1 MKGSLQDQLLG
12 AGLIKKQQ
20 ANNIQTAKKKAKMK
34 SQATNTE
41 LKNEAAELAEKARLE
56 EQKKSQALNEQHKQE
71 AQQKEVQAQIR
82 QMIKMNAIQKL
93 DKKAAEDSE
102 LTYNFTDNNKIK
114 TMLVSAE
121 NHTLISRGI
130 IAIAKIAKTVNAE
143 DSDQEQA
150 DYFLIPAQAAR
161 KISERDNESIVL
173 LNNYESK
180 NKASKD
186 KANDRDTTKDEDDPY
201 ADFEVPDDLMW

>member
-12 AGLIKKQQ
+12 AGLIKKQK
-20 ANNIQTAKKKAKMK
+20 ANNIQTAKKKAKKK
-34 SQATNTE
+34 SQATNTV
-41 LKNEAAELAEKARLE
+41 LKNEAAELAEKARIE
-56 EQKKSQALNEQHKQE
+56 EQQKSQALNEKHKQE

-82 QMIKMNAIQKL
+82 QMIKMNAIQKI
-93 DKKAAEDSE
+93 DKKAAADRE

-114 TMLVSAE
+114 NMLVSAE

-130 IAIAKIAKTVNAE
+130 IAIARIAKTVNGDE
-143 DSDQEQA
+143 NKQELA
-150 DYFLIPAQAAR
+150 DYFLIPAEAAR

-173 LNNYESK
+173 LNDY
-180 NKASKD
+180 ASKD
-186 KANDRDTTKDEDDPY
+186 KANYQDNTKDEDDPY